1 VSTVGSVGKGE
12 LVWRG
17 ELNDDRYIWLPFDF
31 VDELCGSLVAEE
43 GAEPV
48 LEGYVVDLAVFLDD
62 VRRFQD
68 HDELGIVGW
77 LVGWASLA
85 HGV

>member
-1 VSTVGSVGKGE
+1 MSTVGSVGKRQ
-12 LVWRG
+12 LVWGG
-17 ELNDDRYIWLPFDF
+17 EFNDDCYIRLPFDF

-48 LEGYVVDLAVFLDD
+48 LEGHIVDLAVFLND

-68 HDELGIVGW
+68 HDELRIIGW